1 MQHEQRRLAV
11 GIGALWLVF
20 AVAGLAAGAPADEVT
35 APFTVLCLG
44 DSLTEGYGLAP
55 DQAYPA
61 VLEQRLHAE
70 GHSRVRVINAGIS
83 GSTSASAVR
92 RLEWQLRAN
101 PDVLILELG
110 ANDGLRG
117 VPVDETRKNLAA
129 AIALAQQKG
138 THVLLAGM
146 QMPPNYGPDYTREF
160 ARVFTELGEEPGV
173 TLIPFF
179 LEGVAGVPRLNL
191 PDGIHPNAEG
201 YRIVVD
207 NLLPQL
213 LPLL

>member
-1 MQHEQRRLAV
+1 MRQKQRRTALE
-11 GIGALWLVF
+11 IGVVWLF
-20 AVAGLAAGAPADEVT
+20 AAIAGVVAGAPADEVKT
-35 APFTVLCLG
+35 PVTVLCLG
-44 DSLTEGYGLAP
+44 DSLTEGHGLPA

-61 VLEQRLHAE
+61 VLEQRLHAG
-70 GHSRVRVINAGIS
+70 GHARVRVINAGIS

-117 VPVDETRKNLAA
+117 VPVAETRKNLAA
-129 AIALAQQKG
+129 AIALAKGRG

-160 ARVFTELGEEPGV
+160 ARVFAELGEESGV

-179 LEGVAGVPRLNL
+179 LEGVAGVPSLNL
-191 PDGIHPNAEG
+191 PDGIHPNADG
-201 YRIVVD
+201 YRVVVD
-207 NLLPQL
+207 NLLPHL

>member
-1 MQHEQRRLAV
+1 MQQKQRRTAV
-11 GIGALWLVF
+11 EISVLWLLA
-20 AVAGLAAGAPADEVT
+20 AVAGLAAGAPADEAM
-35 APFTVLCLG
+35 APITVLCLG
-44 DSLTEGYGLAP
+44 DSLTEGYGLEA

-70 GHSRVRVINAGIS
+70 GYSRVRVINAGIS

-129 AIALAQQKG
+129 AIALAQEKG
-138 THVLLAGM
+138 TQVLLAGM
-146 QMPPNYGPDYTREF
+146 QMPPNYGPEYTREF
-160 ARVFTELGEEPGV
+160 ARVFAELGEEPGV

-207 NLLPQL
+207 KLLPHL

>member
-1 MQHEQRRLAV
+1 MRQKQRRAAV
-11 GIGALWLVF
+11 EIGALWLVV
-20 AVAGLAAGAPADEVT
+20 AVAGLAAGAPADEAM
-35 APFTVLCLG
+35 APVTVLCMG
-44 DSLTEGYGLAP
+44 DSLTEGYGLAA

-61 VLEQRLHAE
+61 VLEQLLHAE
-70 GHSRVRVINAGIS
+70 GHSRVRVIIAGIS

-92 RLEWQLRAN
+92 RLDWQLRAN

-129 AIALAQQKG
+129 AIALAQEKG

-146 QMPPNYGPDYTREF
+146 LMPPNYGPEYTRDF
-160 ARVFTELGEEPGV
+160 ARVFAELGEEPGV

-207 NLLPQL
+207 KLLPHL

>member
-1 MQHEQRRLAV
+1 MQQTWRRRAV
-11 GIGALWLVF
+11 EIGALWLVW
-20 AVAGLAAGAPADEVT
+20 AVAGSAAGAPVDEAA
-35 APFTVLCLG
+35 APVTVLCLG
-44 DSLTEGYGLAP
+44 DSLTEGYGLEA

-61 VLEQRLHAE
+61 VLEQRLHAA
-70 GHSRVRVINAGIS
+70 GYARVRVINAGIS

-117 VPVDETRKNLAA
+117 VPVAETRKNLTA
-129 AIALAQQKG
+129 AIALAREKG
-138 THVLLAGM
+138 AQVLLAGM
-146 QMPPNYGPDYTREF
+146 QMPPNYGPEYTRDF
-160 ARVFTELGEEPGV
+160 ARVFAELGEKPGV

-201 YRIVVD
+201 YRVVVD
-207 NLLPQL
+207 NLLPHL

>member
-1 MQHEQRRLAV
+1 MQYEQRRVAV

-20 AVAGLAAGAPADEVT
+20 AVAGLAAGAPADEAT
-35 APFTVLCLG
+35 APVTVLCLG

-70 GHSRVRVINAGIS
+70 GYSRVRVINAGIS

-129 AIALAQQKG
+129 AIALAQEKG

-160 ARVFTELGEEPGV
+160 ARIFAELGEEPGV

-191 PDGIHPNAEG
+191 PDGIHPNADG

-207 NLLPQL
+207 NLLPHL

>member
-1 MQHEQRRLAV
+1 MHGKQRRTALE
-11 GIGALWLVF
+11 IGALWLAV
-20 AVAGLAAGAPADEVT
+20 AVAGLATAAPADDAK
-35 APFTVLCLG
+35 APVTVLCLG
-44 DSLTEGYGLAP
+44 DSLTEGYGLAA

-61 VLEQRLHAE
+61 VLEKRLHAE
-70 GHSRVRVINAGIS
+70 GYSRVRVVNAGIS

-92 RLEWQLRAN
+92 RLEWQMRAK

-129 AIALAQQKG
+129 AIALAQQND

-146 QMPPNYGPDYTREF
+146 KMPPNYGPEYTREF
-160 ARVFTELGEEPGV
+160 ARIFAELGEEPGV

-179 LEGVAGVPRLNL
+179 LEGVAGVPRLNQT
-191 PDGIHPNAEG
+191 DGIHPTAEG